1 MYYSKRQIWCL
12 HNVLFSELSIMHAC
26 RQFLYRASVW
36 TLHLF
41 RFFFMFSKNTCCSLW
56 CKNMIHHVTCLYVM
70 YLIQT
75 VIYGTR
81 RSLYKLFSRWPSRL
95 SLTKVTGKLNVSVH
109 VIVLCV
115 NYPFSISSNYYL
127 AKPLLNP
134 WIHWCY
140 FFL

>member
-41 RFFFMFSKNTCCSLW
+41 IFFYVFQKYLLLPVMQ
-56 CKNMIHHVTCLYVM
+56 NMIHHVTCLYVM

-81 RSLYKLFSRWPSRL
+81 RSLYKLFSRWPYRL

-109 VIVLCV
+109 VIILCV
-115 NYPFSISSNYYL
+115 SYPFSICRNYYL

-134 WIHWCY
+134 WIHSCY